1 MDTERS
7 GLDEAMD
14 VGSSTVSHLKSL
26 KTAATFSKA
35 GYGAALGGPFTAAI
49 GAVIANRNQLAKILL
64 VILAILLLPVL
75 FIVMLPGLIFGSLTE
90 QSDVL
95 NSNSMISENIRASRE
110 AIVEV
115 LEESHEDILA
125 EIHAA
130 ISRLPQGDTA
140 SINDP
145 YTYSISVNANLLIS
159 QFCASQDD
167 YKNINLNQLKKLIRE
182 NKEGLFS
189 YDVATETVTMEVT
202 VDGGAEGEAGTEQGQ
217 AQTQTVT
224 FTKHTYTVVY
234 AGDSYFADHVFHLTD
249 KQKEL
254 AKNYAENLTAFF
266 GTASSG
272 IVAAINLSDEVLS
285 YRPAVERAAA
295 KYGMS
300 DYVDLIL
307 AVMMQESGGRGLDVM
322 QAAEGG
328 FNTRYPHVPNGITD
342 PEYSIECGIQELKYA
357 LDKAGCT
364 GPTDL
369 DRIKLAL
376 QGYNYGSAYIDW
388 AMERDGGYTKEN
400 AIAYSDMMCA
410 RPSWPYDR
418 YGDKEYVEHV
428 LRYYQITASGG
439 SYPANGMQI
448 PHYLQTDYGNIPYGG
463 GSIASSGCGP
473 TSFAMIASYLTGTT
487 ITPIDAI
494 SWCGNSYYKPGVG
507 TYWSYFQAAS
517 DHFGCGTVTQTSD
530 PNQVLQ
536 ALSEGHPV
544 ISSQRAG
551 LFTSGGHF
559 IVLRGVT
566 AGGKVLVNDPND
578 SSSKNYINREFDMM
592 TEVHAT
598 ANAYWIFAK
607 KIKETLMNR
616 KKVILAIFMMAFLI
630 IIGFVF
636 PSIWKSQKGNK
647 KSETENTQHDNNE
660 NTETEQA
667 ENNESISFQDFEAL
681 EYFFSKE
688 QVKLF
693 QEELTSYLKNVKQMS
708 LTSIRFLADDTT
720 YPNASDINFLFQ
732 LPDKS
737 VLPVYY
743 TSPTG
748 RFFFGEERTP
758 DSGKEIIYERP
769 TDDKLPSITTEEIEQ
784 LQEGGYDDTS
794 VNSEKAAPVTEVPET
809 PSMEEPKEVQP

>member
-1 MDTERS
+1 MKHKKTLLCSLLLISCLILVTSMPVFAAELTEAEVQQAVDAQGKETVTGNVFIWFLCAIAFLKVSQKIDSFMASLGVNVGNTGGNMMAELLIAGRGLASSFRGHGGGSHSSSHSSSPGSAAVQSSFLSGGLAGAVGRQTERS
-7 GLDEAMD
+7 A
-14 VGSSTVSHLKSL
+14 VN
-26 KTAATFSKA
+26 AAT
-35 GYGAALGGPFTAAI
+35 GYTEGP
-49 GAVIANRNQLAKILL
+49 
-64 VILAILLLPVL
+64 
-75 FIVMLPGLIFGSLTE
+75 SLTD

-95 NSNSMISENIRASRE
+95 NSNSMISENIRASRD

-342 PEYSIECGIQELKYA
+342 PEYSIECGVQELKYA

-418 YGDKEYVEHV
+418 YGDKEYVDHV

-517 DHFGCGTVTQTSD
+517 DHFGCGAVTQTSD

-607 KIKETLMNR
+607 K
-616 KKVILAIFMMAFLI
+616 
-630 IIGFVF
+630 
-636 PSIWKSQKGNK
+636 
-647 KSETENTQHDNNE
+647 
-660 NTETEQA
+660 
-667 ENNESISFQDFEAL
+667 
-681 EYFFSKE
+681 
-688 QVKLF
+688 
-693 QEELTSYLKNVKQMS
+693 
-708 LTSIRFLADDTT
+708 
-720 YPNASDINFLFQ
+720 
-732 LPDKS
+732 
-737 VLPVYY
+737 
-743 TSPTG
+743 
-748 RFFFGEERTP
+748 
-758 DSGKEIIYERP
+758 
-769 TDDKLPSITTEEIEQ
+769 
-784 LQEGGYDDTS
+784 
-794 VNSEKAAPVTEVPET
+794 
-809 PSMEEPKEVQP
+809 